1 MEKEYDLKLP
11 ASAVSAALTG
21 LSELPLKV
29 SVDAFFRIRQQ
40 VDAQDRPP
48 TPAPPVSE
56 EAQGEQLLTEV
67 PPAPGVGEAL
77 LKD

>member
-29 SVDAFFRIRQQ
+29 SADAFFRIRQQ
-40 VDAQDRPP
+40 VEAQDRPP
-48 TPAPPVSE
+48 AVPQVSE
-56 EAQGEQLLTEV
+56 EPQGEQLLTEV
-67 PPAPGVGEAL
+67 PPNNEGTV